1 VTGADDQPNEPSPTG
16 DRLIL
21 SGLVWSE
28 DEQFTTTSTA
38 AAVADPAT
46 TPTLSTLAFHSDDH
60 RLAGD
65 PWKSGGVYAK

>member
-1 VTGADDQPNEPSPTG
+1 MSPLRPATA
-16 DRLIL
+16 
-21 SGLVWSE
+21 SSCLVWSE
-28 DEQFTTTSTA
+28 DEQFTATSTA

-46 TPTLSTLAFHSDDH
+46 TPTLAFHSDDH